1 MFYSISKF
9 FINIYMKIF
18 FLLKVEGVENIPKDG
33 GLVLCSNHI
42 SNYDP
47 VALAAAINRRIY
59 FLAKKELFSV
69 KVLGWYLR
77 VVDMIPV
84 DRNKADMNAFREG
97 LKVLKNE
104 NVLGIFAEGTR
115 NKTGEMGNAKA
126 GVALF
131 ALKGKANVLPVYI
144 SGEYKYFSPIRVRI
158 GKAIDLS
165 EFKGVKADTEILNQ
179 VTEKIMV
186 EVRKLK

>member
-1 MFYSISKF
+1 MFYSICKF
-9 FINIYMKIF
+9 FTNIYMKIF
-18 FLLKVEGVENIPKDG
+18 FRLKVEGVENIPKDG

-77 VVDMIPV
+77 AVEMIPV

-115 NKTGEMGNAKA
+115 NKTGEMGDAKA

-131 ALKGKANVLPVYI
+131 ALKGNANVLPVYI
-144 SGEYKYFSPIRVRI
+144 SGEYKYFSTIRVRI

-179 VTEKIMV
+179 ATEKIMV